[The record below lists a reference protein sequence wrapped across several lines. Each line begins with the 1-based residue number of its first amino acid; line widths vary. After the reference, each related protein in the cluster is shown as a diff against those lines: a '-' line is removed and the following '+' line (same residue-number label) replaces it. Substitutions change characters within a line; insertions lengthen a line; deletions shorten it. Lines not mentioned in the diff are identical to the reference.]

1 MTAAIATPINHIKL
15 APGSAMIISGLTW
28 KTYEALLQD
37 LGDNRSTRIAYD
49 QGVLEIRMPGE
60 PHEIV
65 NRLLAKIITVLAME
79 LGMEANDFGSTTL
92 NRETVDR
99 GIEPDTCF
107 YIQNEAAV
115 RGKNRIDL
123 ETDPPPDLA
132 IEIDLTSRTQFNNY
146 EALGVPEL
154 WRYNGRNLQISVLQH
169 GKYIQSD
176 RSLQFPNFPITELIP
191 QYLHQ
196 SKSAG
201 RNVAMK
207 AFRSWVKAQ
216 I

>member
-1 MTAAIATPINHIKL
+1 MQLELKQIIVQ
-15 APGSAMIISGLTW
+15 PGNQLLLKDITWSMFETLLT
-28 KTYEALLQD
+28 E
-37 LGDNRSTRIAYD
+37 LGESRASRLSYSKGT
-49 QGVLEIRMPGE
+49 LEIMFPLME
-60 PHEIV
+60 HEVTKVLISDLV
-65 NRLLAKIITVLAME
+65 KIILEE
-79 LGMEANDFGSTTL
+79 LDIEFWPLGSTTFK
-92 NRETVDR
+92 NQKIAQGV
-99 GIEPDTCF
+99 EPDACF

-154 WRYNGRNLQISVLQH
+154 WRYNGRNLQMGVLQD

-191 QYLHQ
+191 QYLQQ
-196 SKSAG
+196 SKTAG